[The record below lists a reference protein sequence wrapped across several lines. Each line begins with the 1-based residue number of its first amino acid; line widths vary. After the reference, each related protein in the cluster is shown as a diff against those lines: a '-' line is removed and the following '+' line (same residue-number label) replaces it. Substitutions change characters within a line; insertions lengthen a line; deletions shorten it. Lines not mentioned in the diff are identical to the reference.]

1 MHFDSLSAAQQCL
14 FLTAL
19 KGLKDSLKT
28 VAQNRQAKHWSYAD
42 LNAIRDSI
50 AASLDE
56 HGFFIQEFIKDNC
69 VVTRLYLLATT
80 ESYPVAGHLESQFRL
95 ADDIDPMDSGKAIT
109 YGRRYNLTVLLAIRT
124 GEEEDTDGVDISR
137 GRYSRRA
144 GSRRRGSPEET
155 EIF

>member
-1 MHFDSLSAAQQCL
+1 MHFDTLSSAQQHL

-19 KGLKDSLKT
+19 KGLKDSLKV
-28 VAQNRQAKHWSYAD
+28 VAQNKNAKHWKYAD

-50 AASLDE
+50 ATSLDE
-56 HGFFIQEFIKDNC
+56 HGFFIQEFVRDNC

-80 ESYPVAGHLESQFRL
+80 EGYPVAGHLESQFRL
-95 ADDIDPMDSGKAIT
+95 ADDIDPMDAGKAIT

-137 GRYSRRA
+137 GRSSRR
-144 GSRRRGSPEET
+144 SRRDRGAPPET